1 MKKLTINLNRI
12 SLDEAYMQM
21 AEIWAKRSKA
31 NRLQVGG
38 LLVLGNQIISDGYNG
53 MPAGYEGDDEVCEE
67 YTEEP
72 VRNGPFVITTKP
84 EVLHAEANMLLKVA
98 ANGGPG
104 TMGATMYVTHSPCPY
119 CAKLIIQAKLAR
131 VVYRNKYR
139 LTEGLQMLE
148 KRGIICDHLTAVE
161 EKPLP
166 ACLCDKKASKC
177 GNPTCYVMS

>member
-1 MKKLTINLNRI
+1 MNKLTINPNRI

-53 MPAGYEGDDEVCEE
+53 MPAGYEGDDEVCEVHGNLGE
-67 YTEEP
+67 LL
-72 VRNGPFVITTKP
+72 TKP
-84 EVLHAEANMLLKVA
+84 EVLHAEANMLLKLA

-104 TMGATMYVTHSPCPY
+104 TKGATMYVTHSPCPY

-131 VVYRNKYR
+131 VVYRHKYR
-139 LTEGLQMLE
+139 LPEGLQLLE
-148 KRGIICDHLTAVE
+148 GRGIVCDHLQESQVSCTGGE
-161 EKPLP
+161 
-166 ACLCDKKASKC
+166 
-177 GNPTCYVMS
+177 TCYCPDH